1 MVLLSNAFICYFW
14 KIHEDTRSWTATTLC
29 KQLVDPP
36 KGTWLS
42 LRYNILQMVDSSWF
56 PVVQYLTTSSHTG
69 YTWIMHIP
77 YIYILYIYHLY
88 TRNRQETC
96 WARST
101 AWSAWR
107 WCERFRPWSQQTDW
121 RWLRVGC
128 IAAKCRKY
136 ENMISY
142 RFVRPVLLVQGTIDY
157 KSESRSA
164 PAETATSSPK
174 DPVCWHS
181 VETMRSLYYV
191 CGLQRLTS
199 LANVETCKHQTQTA
213 ADNIFSEVPTLRPGM
228 GYTWLYKEL
237 ANDMSDPF
245 RTNVLTSQFSNCT
258 DFTFFYILSR
268 VHWLHMTPLSHH
280 FHVLRPFKAPCND
293 APGLLFHGIEVQIA
307 HQRTEQSHEGNLKI
321 GIAWQDRK
329 MWKDIQNKCSQLLW
343 AWLVK
348 TGPQSLH
355 ILQGRSNTVIA
366 FCASR
371 VGIRERHAH
380 SWVGALIGDLANIC

>member
-14 KIHEDTRSWTATTLC
+14 KIHEDTGSWTATTLC

-77 YIYILYIYHLY
+77 YIYIPPIH
-88 TRNRQETC
+88 QESPGNMLSKINSMVSMKVMWKIPALEPADGLKMTG
-96 WARST
+96 
-101 AWSAWR
+101 
-107 WCERFRPWSQQTDW
+107 EL
-121 RWLRVGC
+121 WLRVGC

-181 VETMRSLYYV
+181 VDHEKPL
-191 CGLQRLTS
+191 LRLWI
-199 LANVETCKHQTQTA
+199 A
-213 ADNIFSEVPTLRPGM
+213 A
-228 GYTWLYKEL
+228 
-237 ANDMSDPF
+237 
-245 RTNVLTSQFSNCT
+245 SN
-258 DFTFFYILSR
+258 
-268 VHWLHMTPLSHH
+268 
-280 FHVLRPFKAPCND
+280 
-293 APGLLFHGIEVQIA
+293 
-307 HQRTEQSHEGNLKI
+307 
-321 GIAWQDRK
+321 
-329 MWKDIQNKCSQLLW
+329 
-343 AWLVK
+343 
-348 TGPQSLH
+348 
-355 ILQGRSNTVIA
+355 
-366 FCASR
+366 
-371 VGIRERHAH
+371 
-380 SWVGALIGDLANIC
+380 